1 MIAGRINV
9 ALIWAHWSEI
19 LRVVASIRTG
29 AVTASVIM
37 RQLAPIRGRTGWRRA
52 REQGRLERTLC
63 TLDWISEPQLRRETG
78 QELNK
83 VRPVTVRRERSSSI
97 GSEKSVTEPMRTR
110 TSRCSSIG

>member
-52 REQGRLERTLC
+52 REQGRLERSMGAFTNAIRGRLSSTATRC
-63 TLDWISEPQLRRETG
+63 NPSG
-78 QELNK
+78 
-83 VRPVTVRRERSSSI
+83 VT
-97 GSEKSVTEPMRTR
+97 
-110 TSRCSSIG
+110 